1 MHVIPNP
8 GNALK
13 EKYAKLAK
21 LTYREQTTGCEI
33 KGDPE
38 SRRSKSNLNSL
49 EINLERILN
58 LHY

>member
-21 LTYREQTTGCEI
+21 LTYREQTTGFEI

-38 SRRSKSNLNSL
+38 SQRSKS
-49 EINLERILN
+49 ILN
-58 LHY
+58 RVWK